1 MRSSHSNRLASL
13 CSFALGFLFVLAHLA
28 SASDLYTLTGT
39 ATSTGQSVTATGSNF
54 VDLLRNASNSS
65 AEFQTLKGQPA
76 TYTLNRGSTTIIKM
90 TRDASGTTATLTIPS
105 TGQSKTFTGA
115 SDSDVRQQV
124 GDYLKKNVDDAIG
137 RLNKRLNQETKTS
150 FIDGNPHAVTAF
162 MADDA
167 FYRFGLPRAGTSY
180 QSGWWLMGEGGAYHA
195 DGLDGNYGN
204 LGLGFDA
211 NLGKQAALS
220 FGFTS
225 LYNQL
230 GGANSFSFI
239 GLDIGLPITIYRTSL
254 LDGFVWKVTPFGYGT
269 VSISP
274 ETVSG
279 GWVYGGGAASSLSYM
294 TGRWTF
300 TLGDQINY
308 FTGADLSIGNVAYG
322 NGSLDQWLTKNGVE
336 INYQLGE
343 HAFVDGGATWTHFFH
358 AAGVRDYYSPTVG
371 IGWQINDASRI
382 RVGARGDLGNGYTS
396 VGGEISLT
404 VSY

>member
-1 MRSSHSNRLASL
+1 MNTRHVWRQS
-13 CSFALGFLFVLAHLA
+13 FVLAFVVFSAGIA

-39 ATSTGQSVTATGSNF
+39 STSTGQSVTATGTNF
-54 VDLLRNASNSS
+54 VDLLRNASTAS
-65 AEFQTLKGQPA
+65 AEFQALKGQAA

-90 TRDASGTTATLTIPS
+90 TRDATGTTATITVPS

-115 SDSDVRQQV
+115 TDSDVRKQV
-124 GDYLKKNVDDAIG
+124 GDYLKQDVDG
-137 RLNKRLNQETKTS
+137 VMSRLNKRLNQESKTS

-167 FYRFGLPRAGTSY
+167 FHRFGIPRAGTSY
-180 QSGWWLMGEGGAYHA
+180 QSGWWIMGEGGAYHA

-220 FGFTS
+220 IGFTS
-225 LYNQL
+225 LYNQI
-230 GGANSFSFI
+230 GRANNFNFI
-239 GLDIGLPITIYRTSL
+239 GLDIGLPITVYRTPL

-274 ETVSG
+274 DTLSG
-279 GWVYGGGAASSLSYM
+279 GWVYGGGGASSLSYL

-300 TLGDQINY
+300 TLGNQLSY
-308 FTGADLSIGNVAYG
+308 FTGADLSIGNIAYG
-322 NGSLDQWLTKNGVE
+322 NGGLDQWITKNGVE
-336 INYQLGE
+336 VNYQLGE

-358 AAGVRDYYSPTVG
+358 AAGVKDYYSPTVG
-371 IGWQINDASRI
+371 IGWQISDASRI

-396 VGGEISLT
+396 VGGEVSLT